1 MCDKSFMR
9 ASTLK
14 VHMRDHSGERPYKCT
29 ICIKDFKEARS
40 LRAHIKVHKRE
51 GQESNMNDSDK
62 ISSLDGG
69 CGKKNQSYSEI
80 VSRKGVFSTAVSDD
94 YNNRKVFFTE
104 NGLSLITGVNHKNES
119 GYNDNIQ
126 SFQSFVVKNQ
136 MPLPYN
142 QIKYYSQRL
151 SAGFPCFSIGKFKI
165 NVLSASII

>member
-1 MCDKSFMR
+1 MR

-40 LRAHIKVHKRE
+40 FRAHIKVHKRE

-104 NGLSLITGVNHKNES
+104 NGSSLITGVNH
-119 GYNDNIQ
+119 
-126 SFQSFVVKNQ
+126 KNQ

-142 QIKYYSQRL
+142 QITYYSRQL
-151 SAGFPCFSIGKFKI
+151 SAGFPCFSIGKLKI